1 MIRVVVVDDHPI
13 VRDGVV
19 ANLADAEGITVVG
32 TASDAATAA
41 ELVGRERPDVIVL
54 DLELPDRSGL
64 DVIAS
69 YAADGDTGVV
79 VFTAY
84 GGEER
89 IVAALERGARSY
101 VLKGTP
107 SDELVA
113 AIRAAAA
120 GKSRL
125 IPEVAA
131 ALASAVRLPRR
142 LRITQR
148 EREILALVA
157 EGMANKAIAT
167 RLGITERTVKFHVGE
182 LLGRLGAANR
192 AQAVAIAQVRGL
204 LP

>member
-32 TASDAATAA
+32 TASDAATATD
-41 ELVGRERPDVIVL
+41 LVGREHPDVIVL

-89 IVAALERGARSY
+89 IAAALERGARSY

-125 IPEVAA
+125 SPEVAA
-131 ALASAVRLPRR
+131 ALASAVRLPRK
-142 LRITQR
+142 LRITER

-157 EGMANKAIAT
+157 EGMPNKAIAT
-167 RLGITERTVKFHVGE
+167 RLDITERTVKFHVGE
-182 LLGRLGAANR
+182 LLGRLGATNR
-192 AQAVAIAQVRGL
+192 AQAVAIAQGRGL
-204 LP
+204 L

>member
-32 TASDAATAA
+32 TASDAATATD
-41 ELVGRERPDVIVL
+41 LVGREHPDVIVL

-89 IVAALERGARSY
+89 IAAALERGARSY

-113 AIRAAAA
+113 TIRAAAA

-125 IPEVAA
+125 SPEVAA

-142 LRITQR
+142 LRITER

-167 RLGITERTVKFHVGE
+167 RLDITERTVKFHVGE
-182 LLGRLGAANR
+182 LLGRLGATNR

-204 LP
+204 L

>member
-1 MIRVVVVDDHPI
+1 
-13 VRDGVV
+13 
-19 ANLADAEGITVVG
+19 
-32 TASDAATAA
+32 
-41 ELVGRERPDVIVL
+41 
-54 DLELPDRSGL
+54 
-64 DVIAS
+64 
-69 YAADGDTGVV
+69 

-89 IVAALERGARSY
+89 IAAALERGARSY

-125 IPEVAA
+125 SPEVAA
-131 ALASAVRLPRR
+131 ALASAVRLPRK
-142 LRITQR
+142 LRITER

-167 RLGITERTVKFHVGE
+167 RLDITERTVKFHVGE
-182 LLGRLGAANR
+182 LLGRLGATNR
-192 AQAVAIAQVRGL
+192 AQAVAIAQGRGL
-204 LP
+204 L

>member
-32 TASDAATAA
+32 TASDAATATD
-41 ELVGRERPDVIVL
+41 LVGREHPDVIVL

-89 IVAALERGARSY
+89 IAAALERGARSY

-125 IPEVAA
+125 SPEVAA

-142 LRITQR
+142 LRITER

-167 RLGITERTVKFHVGE
+167 RLDITERTVKFHVGE
-182 LLGRLGAANR
+182 LLGRLGATNR

-204 LP
+204 L

>member
-19 ANLADAEGITVVG
+19 ANLADAEGTTVVG
-32 TASDAATAA
+32 TASDAATATD
-41 ELVGRERPDVIVL
+41 LVGREHPDVIVL

-89 IVAALERGARSY
+89 IAAALERGARSY

-113 AIRAAAA
+113 TIRAAAA

-125 IPEVAA
+125 SPEVAA

-142 LRITQR
+142 LRITER

-167 RLGITERTVKFHVGE
+167 RLDITERTVKFHVGE
-182 LLGRLGAANR
+182 LLGRLGATNR

-204 LP
+204 L

>member
-32 TASDAATAA
+32 TASDAATATD
-41 ELVGRERPDVIVL
+41 LVGREHPDVIVL

-89 IVAALERGARSY
+89 IAAALERGARSY

-125 IPEVAA
+125 SPEVAA
-131 ALASAVRLPRR
+131 ALASAVRLPRK
-142 LRITQR
+142 LRITER

-167 RLGITERTVKFHVGE
+167 RLDITERTVKFHVGE
-182 LLGRLGAANR
+182 LLGRLGATNR
-192 AQAVAIAQVRGL
+192 AQAVAIAQGRGL
-204 LP
+204 L

>member
-32 TASDAATAA
+32 TASDAATATD
-41 ELVGRERPDVIVL
+41 LVGREHPDVIVL
-54 DLELPDRSGL
+54 DLELPERSGL

-89 IVAALERGARSY
+89 IAAALERGARSY

-125 IPEVAA
+125 SPEVAA
-131 ALASAVRLPRR
+131 ALASAVRLPRK
-142 LRITQR
+142 LRITER

-167 RLGITERTVKFHVGE
+167 RLDITERTVKFHVGE
-182 LLGRLGAANR
+182 LLGRLGATNR
-192 AQAVAIAQVRGL
+192 AQAVAIAQGRGL
-204 LP
+204 L